1 MDGLVAV
8 GVPLALAIRLTS
20 VVATLMLARHA
31 RVCRWAALGASIV
44 ASVMTAG
51 VAAYVIASGT
61 AIDGTLFR
69 HAASE
74 TVLGYSV
81 TPLSAWFLMVLGL
94 IAVPVALYSA
104 GYFAHA
110 VARPRTAAVG
120 AAFNC
125 DGRRTRGRV
134 RRRWRH
140 CVPLRLGGD
149 DPGDGGPRRD
159 GTRVAPEPPRSVSLP
174 RDVARRNRLSHGRFP
189 DPGVCGRLA
198 VVRGDAVRTCRG
210 GTDAAWAVCAVL
222 HRVWCEGR
230 PHPFSRVAP
239 RSPPG
244 GTQQRVR
251 LHVGGAHH
259 GGYLRSLQSVR
270 VWSRHAGCELGARV
284 HVGRDTVRHSRR
296 VVCADADRHQAPA
309 GVQHH

>member
-1 MDGLVAV
+1 
-8 GVPLALAIRLTS
+8 
-20 VVATLMLARHA
+20 MLARHA

-51 VAAYVIASGT
+51 VAVHVIASGT
-61 AIDGTLFR
+61 RDR
-69 HAASE
+69 WHALPPRGVRNRAR
-74 TVLGYSV
+74 VLGDPVVGVVSHGV
-81 TPLSAWFLMVLGL
+81 GSHRCARRALQRGL
-94 IAVPVALYSA
+94 L
-104 GYFAHA
+104 
-110 VARPRTAAVG
+110 RPRGRPASHGRRRRRVH
-120 AAFNC
+120 C

-140 CVPLRLGGD
+140 RVPLRLGGD

-159 GTRVAPEPPRSVSLP
+159 GTRVAREPPRRVSLP
-174 RDVARRNRLSHGRFP
+174 GHVARRHWLSHGRFP
-189 DPGVCGRLA
+189 DPGVCGRFA
-198 VVRGDAVRTCRG
+198 VVPGDPVRACRV
-210 GTDAAWAVCAVL
+210 GTDAPWAVRAVL
-222 HRVWCEGR
+222 HRVWCEGG

-239 RSPPG
+239 RGPPG

-284 HVGRDTVRHSRR
+284 HVGRDAVRHSRR
-296 VVCADADRHQAPA
+296 VVRADADRHQAPA
-309 GVQHH
+309 GVQHD